1 VQAKREIHL
10 LTTEAGLV
18 DIKYDADTVLY
29 SHERKLRVDALRH
42 RERETPKRRAVQR
55 SHRNE

>member
-10 LTTEAGLV
+10 LTTEARLV

-42 RERETPKRRAVQR
+42 GD
-55 SHRNE
+55 